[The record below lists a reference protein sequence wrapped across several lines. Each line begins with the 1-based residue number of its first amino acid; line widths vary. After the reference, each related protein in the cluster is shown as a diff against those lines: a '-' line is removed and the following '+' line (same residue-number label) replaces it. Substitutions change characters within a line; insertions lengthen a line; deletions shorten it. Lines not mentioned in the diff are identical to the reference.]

1 MANDELKAAFI
12 NAHVAMLNCRVA
24 GMQAENQHRLDCGN
38 SIAYGVEQ
46 FTDVEAEFEPVLG
59 HNALIA
65 YIKDVP

>member
-1 MANDELKAAFI
+1 MPSDELKAAFI
-12 NAHVAMLNCRVA
+12 NAHVAIFNCRVA
-24 GMQAENQHRLDCGN
+24 GMQAENRHRLDCGN

-46 FTDVEAEFEPVLG
+46 FADLEAEFEPVLG